1 MKTMNPLQ
9 TLQIFSWVGTQPFST
24 NTTGINLAFQ
34 KLHTLSFSNI
44 HPWIFPFHQPYFSII
59 YSADS
64 PHRIRPWAYCNSNW
78 VPFLKSYVSKSVTI
92 NSNGLN
98 TDRWWTPTWTTKDS
112 DNSPSTDTAVLQSFY
127 NDMIPWT
134 KFFGS
139 PFILKTHQVTFCGTR
154 LKAFSRS
161 TNT

>member
-44 HPWIFPFHQPYFSII
+44 RPWIFPFHLPYFSII
-59 YSADS
+59 DSADS

-78 VPFLKSYVSKSVTI
+78 VPFLTSYVSKSVTI

-112 DNSPSTDTAVLQSFY
+112 DNSYLQIHQFY
-127 NDMIPWT
+127 NHCIMTWYHEPSSLGHPLFSKLT
-134 KFFGS
+134 KS
-139 PFILKTHQVTFCGTR
+139 LSVV
-154 LKAFSRS
+154 LD
-161 TNT
+161 

>member
-34 KLHTLSFSNI
+34 KLHT
-44 HPWIFPFHQPYFSII
+44 PYFSII

-78 VPFLKSYVSKSVTI
+78 VPFLTSYVSKSVTI

-112 DNSPSTDTAVLQSFY
+112 DNSPSTDTPVLQSLY

-134 KFFGS
+134 KFSGS

-154 LKAFSRS
+154 LKVFSRS